1 LLKED
6 AELVD
11 ITQESFKADY
21 LLINY
26 AKKDKKELKTFEDA
40 VLFCIARE
48 YKTSWIKFNSDA
60 RNMSWKEFNSEI
72 NKVIKKYPQ
81 YKKIIKRQGKF
92 KMALFTTNYNEVQE
106 NDYNALPTGE
116 YEVLI
121 LSIKERETPNGKIG
135 MNFDLVVRNDLKEV
149 QSLKETNGKFANRRV
164 FTTEWKRNKNGSYK
178 YELNNFMH
186 YLAAVKVPEGTEIKD
201 LNHLA
206 SLLRNKPV
214 RVYIKEEE
222 NTYKGN
228 TEMVNTIAP

>member
-1 LLKED
+1 
-6 AELVD
+6 
-11 ITQESFKADY
+11 
-21 LLINY
+21 
-26 AKKDKKELKTFEDA
+26 
-40 VLFCIARE
+40 
-48 YKTSWIKFNSDA
+48 
-60 RNMSWKEFNSEI
+60 
-72 NKVIKKYPQ
+72 
-81 YKKIIKRQGKF
+81 
-92 KMALFTTNYNEVQE
+92 MALFTTNYNEVQE

-206 SLLRNKPV
+206 SLLKNKPV

-222 NTYKGN
+222 NTYQGN
-228 TEMVNTIAP
+228 TEMVNTIAPWGFKPTQFENVNHQFKDDAQNNSKANDNPWGTNDSSAADVQDDDLPF

>member
-1 LLKED
+1 
-6 AELVD
+6 
-11 ITQESFKADY
+11 
-21 LLINY
+21 
-26 AKKDKKELKTFEDA
+26 
-40 VLFCIARE
+40 
-48 YKTSWIKFNSDA
+48 
-60 RNMSWKEFNSEI
+60 
-72 NKVIKKYPQ
+72 
-81 YKKIIKRQGKF
+81 
-92 KMALFTTNYNEVQE
+92 MALFTTNYNEVQE

-206 SLLRNKPV
+206 SLLKNKPV

-222 NTYKGN
+222 NTYQGN
-228 TEMVNTIAP
+228 TEMVNTIAPWGFKPTQFENVNHQFKEDAQNNSKANDNPWGTNDSSAADVQDDDLPF

>member
-1 LLKED
+1 M
-6 AELVD
+6 
-11 ITQESFKADY
+11 T
-21 LLINY
+21 
-26 AKKDKKELKTFEDA
+26 
-40 VLFCIARE
+40 
-48 YKTSWIKFNSDA
+48 
-60 RNMSWKEFNSEI
+60 
-72 NKVIKKYPQ
+72 
-81 YKKIIKRQGKF
+81 
-92 KMALFTTNYNEVQE
+92 LFTTNYNEVQE

-222 NTYKGN
+222 NTYQGN
-228 TEMVNTIAP
+228 TEMVNTIAPWGFKPTQFENVTHQFKDDAQNNSKANDNPWGTNDSSAADVQDDDLPF

>member
-1 LLKED
+1 
-6 AELVD
+6 
-11 ITQESFKADY
+11 
-21 LLINY
+21 
-26 AKKDKKELKTFEDA
+26 
-40 VLFCIARE
+40 
-48 YKTSWIKFNSDA
+48 
-60 RNMSWKEFNSEI
+60 
-72 NKVIKKYPQ
+72 
-81 YKKIIKRQGKF
+81 
-92 KMALFTTNYNEVQE
+92 MALFTTNYNEVQE
-106 NDYNALPTGE
+106 NDYSALPTGE

-222 NTYKGN
+222 NTYQGN
-228 TEMVNTIAP
+228 TEMVNTIAPWGFKPTQFENVNHQFKDDAQNNSNDNPWGSNDSSAADVQDDDLPF

>member
-1 LLKED
+1 
-6 AELVD
+6 
-11 ITQESFKADY
+11 
-21 LLINY
+21 
-26 AKKDKKELKTFEDA
+26 
-40 VLFCIARE
+40 
-48 YKTSWIKFNSDA
+48 
-60 RNMSWKEFNSEI
+60 
-72 NKVIKKYPQ
+72 
-81 YKKIIKRQGKF
+81 
-92 KMALFTTNYNEVQE
+92 MALFTTNYNEVQD

-206 SLLRNKPV
+206 SLLKNKPV

-222 NTYKGN
+222 NTYQGN
-228 TEMVNTIAP
+228 TEMVNTIAPWGFKPTQFENVNHQFKDDAQNNSKANDNPWGTNDSSAADVQDDDLPF

>member
-1 LLKED
+1 
-6 AELVD
+6 
-11 ITQESFKADY
+11 
-21 LLINY
+21 
-26 AKKDKKELKTFEDA
+26 
-40 VLFCIARE
+40 
-48 YKTSWIKFNSDA
+48 
-60 RNMSWKEFNSEI
+60 
-72 NKVIKKYPQ
+72 
-81 YKKIIKRQGKF
+81 
-92 KMALFTTNYNEVQE
+92 MALFTTNYNEVQE

-206 SLLRNKPV
+206 SLLRDKPV

-222 NTYKGN
+222 NTYQGN
-228 TEMVNTIAP
+228 TETVNTIAPWGFKPTQFENVNHQFKDDAQNNSKANDNPWGSNDSSAADVQDDDLPF

>member
-1 LLKED
+1 
-6 AELVD
+6 
-11 ITQESFKADY
+11 
-21 LLINY
+21 
-26 AKKDKKELKTFEDA
+26 
-40 VLFCIARE
+40 
-48 YKTSWIKFNSDA
+48 
-60 RNMSWKEFNSEI
+60 
-72 NKVIKKYPQ
+72 
-81 YKKIIKRQGKF
+81 
-92 KMALFTTNYNEVQE
+92 MALFTTNYNEVQE
-106 NDYNALPTGE
+106 NDYSALPTGE

-222 NTYKGN
+222 NTYQGN
-228 TEMVNTIAP
+228 TEMVNTIAPWGFKPTQFENVNHQFKDDAQNNSKANDNPWGTNDSSAADVQDDDLPF

>member
-1 LLKED
+1 
-6 AELVD
+6 
-11 ITQESFKADY
+11 
-21 LLINY
+21 
-26 AKKDKKELKTFEDA
+26 
-40 VLFCIARE
+40 
-48 YKTSWIKFNSDA
+48 
-60 RNMSWKEFNSEI
+60 
-72 NKVIKKYPQ
+72 
-81 YKKIIKRQGKF
+81 
-92 KMALFTTNYNEVQE
+92 MALFTTNYNEVQE
-106 NDYNALPTGE
+106 NDYKALPTGE

-206 SLLRNKPV
+206 SLLKNKPV

-222 NTYKGN
+222 NTYQGN
-228 TEMVNTIAP
+228 TEMVNTIAPWGFKPTQFENVNHQFKDDAQNNSKANDNPWESNDSSVADVQDDDLPF

>member
-1 LLKED
+1 
-6 AELVD
+6 
-11 ITQESFKADY
+11 
-21 LLINY
+21 
-26 AKKDKKELKTFEDA
+26 
-40 VLFCIARE
+40 
-48 YKTSWIKFNSDA
+48 
-60 RNMSWKEFNSEI
+60 
-72 NKVIKKYPQ
+72 
-81 YKKIIKRQGKF
+81 
-92 KMALFTTNYNEVQE
+92 MALFTTNYNEVQE

-222 NTYKGN
+222 NTYQGN
-228 TEMVNTIAP
+228 TEMVNTIAPWGFKPTQFENVNHQFKDDDQNNSKANDNPWGTNDSSAADVQDDDLPF

>member
-1 LLKED
+1 
-6 AELVD
+6 
-11 ITQESFKADY
+11 
-21 LLINY
+21 
-26 AKKDKKELKTFEDA
+26 
-40 VLFCIARE
+40 
-48 YKTSWIKFNSDA
+48 
-60 RNMSWKEFNSEI
+60 
-72 NKVIKKYPQ
+72 
-81 YKKIIKRQGKF
+81 
-92 KMALFTTNYNEVQE
+92 MALFTTNYNEVQE
-106 NDYNALPTGE
+106 NDYKALPTGE

-135 MNFDLVVRNDLKEV
+135 MNFDLVVRNDLTEV

-222 NTYKGN
+222 NTYQGN
-228 TEMVNTIAP
+228 TEMVNTIAPWGFKPTQFENVNHQFKDDAQNNSKANDNPWGTNDSSAADVQDDDLPF

>member
-1 LLKED
+1 
-6 AELVD
+6 
-11 ITQESFKADY
+11 
-21 LLINY
+21 
-26 AKKDKKELKTFEDA
+26 
-40 VLFCIARE
+40 
-48 YKTSWIKFNSDA
+48 
-60 RNMSWKEFNSEI
+60 
-72 NKVIKKYPQ
+72 
-81 YKKIIKRQGKF
+81 
-92 KMALFTTNYNEVQE
+92 MALFTTNYNEVQE

-222 NTYKGN
+222 NTYQGK
-228 TEMVNTIAP
+228 TETVNTIAPWGFKPTQFENVNHQFKDDAQNNSKANDNPWGSNDSSAADVQDDDLPF

>member
-1 LLKED
+1 
-6 AELVD
+6 
-11 ITQESFKADY
+11 
-21 LLINY
+21 
-26 AKKDKKELKTFEDA
+26 
-40 VLFCIARE
+40 
-48 YKTSWIKFNSDA
+48 
-60 RNMSWKEFNSEI
+60 
-72 NKVIKKYPQ
+72 
-81 YKKIIKRQGKF
+81 
-92 KMALFTTNYNEVQE
+92 MALFTTNYNEVQE
-106 NDYNALPTGE
+106 NDYKALPTGE

-206 SLLRNKPV
+206 SLLKNKPV

-222 NTYKGN
+222 NTYQGN
-228 TEMVNTIAP
+228 TEMVNTIAPWGFKPTQFENVNHQFKDDAQNNSKANDNPWGTNDSSAADVQDDDLPF

>member
-1 LLKED
+1 
-6 AELVD
+6 
-11 ITQESFKADY
+11 
-21 LLINY
+21 
-26 AKKDKKELKTFEDA
+26 
-40 VLFCIARE
+40 
-48 YKTSWIKFNSDA
+48 
-60 RNMSWKEFNSEI
+60 
-72 NKVIKKYPQ
+72 
-81 YKKIIKRQGKF
+81 
-92 KMALFTTNYNEVQE
+92 MALFTTNYNEVQE
-106 NDYNALPTGE
+106 NDYKALPTGE

-135 MNFDLVVRNDLKEV
+135 MNFDLVVRNDLTEV
-149 QSLKETNGKFANRRV
+149 QSLKETNGKFSNRRV

-228 TEMVNTIAP
+228 TEMVNTIAPWGFKPTQFENVNHQFKDDAQNNSKANDNPWGTNDSSAADVQDDDLPF

>member
-1 LLKED
+1 
-6 AELVD
+6 
-11 ITQESFKADY
+11 
-21 LLINY
+21 
-26 AKKDKKELKTFEDA
+26 
-40 VLFCIARE
+40 
-48 YKTSWIKFNSDA
+48 
-60 RNMSWKEFNSEI
+60 
-72 NKVIKKYPQ
+72 
-81 YKKIIKRQGKF
+81 
-92 KMALFTTNYNEVQE
+92 MALFTTNYNEVQE
-106 NDYNALPTGE
+106 NDYKALPTGE

-135 MNFDLVVRNDLKEV
+135 MNFDLVVRNDLTEV

-222 NTYKGN
+222 NTYQGN
-228 TEMVNTIAP
+228 TEMVNTIAPWGFKPTQFENVNHQFKDDAQNNSKANDNPWGSNDSSAADVQDDDLPF

>member
-1 LLKED
+1 
-6 AELVD
+6 
-11 ITQESFKADY
+11 
-21 LLINY
+21 
-26 AKKDKKELKTFEDA
+26 
-40 VLFCIARE
+40 
-48 YKTSWIKFNSDA
+48 
-60 RNMSWKEFNSEI
+60 
-72 NKVIKKYPQ
+72 
-81 YKKIIKRQGKF
+81 
-92 KMALFTTNYNEVQE
+92 MALFTTNYNEVQE

-222 NTYKGN
+222 NTYQGN
-228 TEMVNTIAP
+228 TEMVNTIAPWGFKPTQFENVNHQFKDDAQNNSKANDNPWGTNDSSAADVQDDDLPF

>member
-1 LLKED
+1 
-6 AELVD
+6 
-11 ITQESFKADY
+11 
-21 LLINY
+21 
-26 AKKDKKELKTFEDA
+26 
-40 VLFCIARE
+40 
-48 YKTSWIKFNSDA
+48 
-60 RNMSWKEFNSEI
+60 
-72 NKVIKKYPQ
+72 
-81 YKKIIKRQGKF
+81 
-92 KMALFTTNYNEVQE
+92 MALFTTNYNEVQE

-214 RVYIKEEE
+214 RVYVKEEE
-222 NTYKGN
+222 NTYQGN
-228 TEMVNTIAP
+228 TETVNTIAPWGFKPTQFENVNHQFKDDAQNNSKANDNPWGTNDSSVADVQDDDLPF

>member
-1 LLKED
+1 
-6 AELVD
+6 
-11 ITQESFKADY
+11 
-21 LLINY
+21 
-26 AKKDKKELKTFEDA
+26 
-40 VLFCIARE
+40 
-48 YKTSWIKFNSDA
+48 
-60 RNMSWKEFNSEI
+60 
-72 NKVIKKYPQ
+72 
-81 YKKIIKRQGKF
+81 
-92 KMALFTTNYNEVQE
+92 MALFTTNYNEVQE
-106 NDYNALPTGE
+106 NDYKALPTGE

-135 MNFDLVVRNDLKEV
+135 MNFDLVVRNDLTEV

-206 SLLRNKPV
+206 SLLKNKPV

-222 NTYKGN
+222 NTYQGN
-228 TEMVNTIAP
+228 TEMVNTIAPWGFKPTQFENVNHQFKDDAQNNSKANDNPWGTNDSSAADVQDDDLPF

>member
-1 LLKED
+1 
-6 AELVD
+6 
-11 ITQESFKADY
+11 
-21 LLINY
+21 
-26 AKKDKKELKTFEDA
+26 
-40 VLFCIARE
+40 
-48 YKTSWIKFNSDA
+48 
-60 RNMSWKEFNSEI
+60 
-72 NKVIKKYPQ
+72 
-81 YKKIIKRQGKF
+81 
-92 KMALFTTNYNEVQE
+92 MALFTTNYNEVQE
-106 NDYNALPTGE
+106 NDYKALPTGE

-135 MNFDLVVRNDLKEV
+135 MNFDLVVRNDLTEV

-214 RVYIKEEE
+214 RVYVKEEE
-222 NTYKGN
+222 NTYQGN
-228 TEMVNTIAP
+228 TETVNTIAPWGFKPTQFENVNHQFKDDAQNNSKANDNPWGTNDSSAADVQDDDLPF

>member
-1 LLKED
+1 
-6 AELVD
+6 
-11 ITQESFKADY
+11 
-21 LLINY
+21 
-26 AKKDKKELKTFEDA
+26 
-40 VLFCIARE
+40 
-48 YKTSWIKFNSDA
+48 
-60 RNMSWKEFNSEI
+60 
-72 NKVIKKYPQ
+72 
-81 YKKIIKRQGKF
+81 
-92 KMALFTTNYNEVQE
+92 MALFTTNYNEVQE
-106 NDYNALPTGE
+106 NDYKVLPTGE

-135 MNFDLVVRNDLKEV
+135 MNFDLVVRNDLTEV

-206 SLLRNKPV
+206 SLLKNKPV

-222 NTYKGN
+222 NTYQGN
-228 TEMVNTIAP
+228 TEMVNTIAPWGFKPTQFENVNHQFKDDAQNNSKANDNPWGTNDSSAADVQDDDLPF

>member
-1 LLKED
+1 
-6 AELVD
+6 
-11 ITQESFKADY
+11 
-21 LLINY
+21 
-26 AKKDKKELKTFEDA
+26 
-40 VLFCIARE
+40 
-48 YKTSWIKFNSDA
+48 
-60 RNMSWKEFNSEI
+60 
-72 NKVIKKYPQ
+72 
-81 YKKIIKRQGKF
+81 
-92 KMALFTTNYNEVQE
+92 MALFTTNYNEVQE
-106 NDYNALPTGE
+106 NDYSALPTGE

-222 NTYKGN
+222 NTYQGN
-228 TEMVNTIAP
+228 TEMVNTIAPWGFKPTQFENVNHQFKDDAQNNSKANDNPWGSNDSSAADVQDDDLPF

>member
-1 LLKED
+1 
-6 AELVD
+6 
-11 ITQESFKADY
+11 
-21 LLINY
+21 
-26 AKKDKKELKTFEDA
+26 
-40 VLFCIARE
+40 
-48 YKTSWIKFNSDA
+48 
-60 RNMSWKEFNSEI
+60 
-72 NKVIKKYPQ
+72 
-81 YKKIIKRQGKF
+81 
-92 KMALFTTNYNEVQE
+92 
-106 NDYNALPTGE
+106 
-116 YEVLI
+116 EVLI

-214 RVYIKEEE
+214 RVYEIGRASCREREKYEDEAGALQKKRE
-222 NTYKGN
+222 SRSADDNR
-228 TEMVNTIAP
+228 